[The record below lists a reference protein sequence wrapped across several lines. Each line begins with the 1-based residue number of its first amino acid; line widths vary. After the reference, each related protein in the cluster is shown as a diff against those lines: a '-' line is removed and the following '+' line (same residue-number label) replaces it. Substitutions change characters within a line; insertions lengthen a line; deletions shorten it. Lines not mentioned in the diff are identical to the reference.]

1 MPLLVSARAKRDL
14 DDIWYEVAV
23 GSGSTDRADAQVEA
37 ISQILRLL
45 GQYPRLGRERP
56 DLREGLRSFPSG
68 SYIVLY
74 KVDDSTAKILHV
86 LPAMRD
92 IVSLI

>member
-1 MPLLVSARAKRDL
+1 MPLLVSGRAKRDL

-23 GSGSTDRADAQVEA
+23 GSGNIDRADAQLDA
-37 ISQILRLL
+37 ILQILRLL
-45 GQYPRLGRERP
+45 GQYPLLGRKRP

-68 SYIVLY
+68 SYVILY
-74 KVDDSTAKILHV
+74 KADGSTAKILHV

-92 IVSLI
+92 IASLI